1 MSAALSQTLGD
12 VKDAGIV
19 EEGVRILADGGA
31 ERAVGLDVDVVLPA
45 KLDDLFLREV
55 WMNFNLGKI
64 FVMSRKY
71 VNSSETFPKKHATS
85 GFNR

>member
-31 ERAVGLDVDVVLPA
+31 KRAVGLDVDVVLPA
-45 KLDDLFLREV
+45 KLDNLFLWEV
-55 WMNFNLGKI
+55 RMNFNLGKI
-64 FVMSRKY
+64 FVMSRKN
-71 VNSSETFPKKHATS
+71 VNSSETFPKKTRNL
-85 GFNR
+85 GV